1 MMEKMHLNT
10 QNLTSLWEL
19 GAQADGIFQQH
30 QDHALALVADGEW
43 PNKLWFHQTPTTDVL
58 AEVKKRHSLNGL
70 TIPVWS
76 KDIDTLDEIM
86 QQQGFRLKNQLIG
99 MSMMLNKSFQEFY
112 KLTLKRVEDE
122 AAACSWS
129 DVFLSAFGYRIH
141 PRTIMRTAAAVSYY
155 IGYHN
160 DTPVGTVVRYQPTP
174 NVVGIHSMGV
184 LPTFR
189 RMGFAE
195 DLLLQAL
202 DISKANGATQAT
214 LQSSAMGQGLYLKVG
229 FQEDFKLNNYI
240 ITKTPSS

>member
-1 MMEKMHLNT
+1 MMEKMQLNI

-19 GAQADGIFQQH
+19 GAHADGIFQQH
-30 QDHALALVADGEW
+30 QHYAVALVADGEW
-43 PNKLWFHQTPTTDVL
+43 PNKLWFHQSLTQGLL
-58 AEVKKRHSLNGL
+58 AEVKERYSLDGI

-76 KDIDTLDEIM
+76 KEIQKVDEIM
-86 QQQGFRLKNQLIG
+86 QRQGFLLKNQLIG
-99 MSMMLNKSFQEFY
+99 MSMMLSKPFQERY
-112 KLTLKRVEDE
+112 KLTIKRVEDE
-122 AAACSWS
+122 AAARSWS

-174 NVVGIHSMGV
+174 NMVGIHSMGV
-184 LPTFR
+184 LPTHR

-202 DISKANGATQAT
+202 DISITNGATQAT
-214 LQSSAMGQGLYLKVG
+214 LQASAMGQGLYLKVG